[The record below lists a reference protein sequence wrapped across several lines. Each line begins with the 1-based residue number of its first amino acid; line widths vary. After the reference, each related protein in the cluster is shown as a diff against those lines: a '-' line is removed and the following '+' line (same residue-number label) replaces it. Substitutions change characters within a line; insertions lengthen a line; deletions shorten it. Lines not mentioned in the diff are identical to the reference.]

1 MKKQI
6 GGKPESK
13 RHRGWVKR
21 AAILVFGVP
30 EREREE
36 EKWSKAMFKD
46 IMAESIS
53 KLVKPQI
60 LESLHI
66 QRRN

>member
-30 EREREE
+30 ERERGR
-36 EKWSKAMFKD
+36 KM
-46 IMAESIS
+46 
-53 KLVKPQI
+53 VK
-60 LESLHI
+60 S
-66 QRRN
+66 NV

>member
-13 RHRGWVKR
+13 RRRGWVKR

-30 EREREE
+30 ERERER
-36 EKWSKAMFKD
+36 KKNGQKQCLK
-46 IMAESIS
+46 I
-53 KLVKPQI
+53 
-60 LESLHI
+60 
-66 QRRN
+66 